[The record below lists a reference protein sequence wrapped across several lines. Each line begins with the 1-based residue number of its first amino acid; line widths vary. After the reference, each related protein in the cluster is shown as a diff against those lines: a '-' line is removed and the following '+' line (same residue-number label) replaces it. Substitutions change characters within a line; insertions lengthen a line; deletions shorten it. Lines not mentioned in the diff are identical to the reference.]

1 TISGLVIAQRV
12 VKTKRGDN
20 MAIIT
25 LDDRTGRMDIT
36 LFAEV
41 FNAARDVLL
50 KDGLLVISGQVRYD
64 DFSGMLKMSADSI
77 RLLADVRQEK
87 VRELWL
93 ELDSGSLS
101 ANFARELKDMLEP
114 YRQSPQQDARCAIV
128 AEYCRSD
135 ARAQLRFGQQWN
147 IRPEDELLQRLR
159 DSPGRTNVKLV
170 YSTSVQMEC

>member
-50 KDGLLVISGQVRYD
+50 KDGLLVVSGQVRYD
-64 DFSGMLKMSADSI
+64 DFSGMLKMSADNI
-77 RLLADVRQEK
+77 RLLSDVRQEK

-93 ELDSGSLS
+93 ELESGILPSGFSRDL
-101 ANFARELKDMLEP
+101 AEILDP

-128 AEYCRSD
+128 VDYVRSD
-135 ARAQLRFGQQWN
+135 ARAQLHFSSEWN

-159 DSPGRTNVKLV
+159 DAYGTTKVRLV
-170 YSTSVQMEC
+170 Y